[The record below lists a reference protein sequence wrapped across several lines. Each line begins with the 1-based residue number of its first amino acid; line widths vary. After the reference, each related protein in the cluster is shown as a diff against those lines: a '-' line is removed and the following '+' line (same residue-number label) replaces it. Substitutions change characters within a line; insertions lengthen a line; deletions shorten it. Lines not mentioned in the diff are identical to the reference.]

1 MSATN
6 KTTNFE
12 LPLFIGSDRP
22 AWLSDWNQAMTKIDT
37 NLQQIKLTANEAD
50 STAGGFDSKITA
62 LQQQVSSMQSQV
74 NDAVSNSGQ
83 AMTAISAWKQA
94 VTTAPTNVFNGDYST
109 ITAKYNKSLGL
120 LHLTGLL
127 QFINPTVM
135 QNDFVLGT
143 FQGEVL
149 PGTTVALRDAGT
161 AVDVQNQ
168 KNYGLPLRFNPTG
181 AIVIANPYWDW
192 NPSSAGAFKC
202 QQIYIN
208 CFVSMAGQGN
218 GWPAFQ

>member
-74 NDAVSNSGQ
+74 NDAVSASQ
-83 AMTAISAWKQA
+83 AADTAIKNWKT
-94 VTTAPTNVFNGDYST
+94 VTSIAPSNVFNADFST
-109 ITAKYNKSLGL
+109 ITMMYNKSLGL
-120 LHLTGLL
+120 LYMTGLL
-127 QFINPTVM
+127 TFINPTVM
-135 QNDFVLGT
+135 QDHFVLGT

-149 PGTTVALRDAGT
+149 PGATRGWRNIGM
-161 AVDVQNQ
+161 AVSVQNQ
-168 KNYGLPLRFNPTG
+168 KNFGLRANFNPNG
-181 AIVIANPYWDW
+181 VLEVVSPYWDYD
-192 NPSSAGAFKC
+192 PSTGFAA
-202 QQIYIN
+202 QQIYIDH
-208 CFVSMAGQGN
+208 FVSMAGAGN